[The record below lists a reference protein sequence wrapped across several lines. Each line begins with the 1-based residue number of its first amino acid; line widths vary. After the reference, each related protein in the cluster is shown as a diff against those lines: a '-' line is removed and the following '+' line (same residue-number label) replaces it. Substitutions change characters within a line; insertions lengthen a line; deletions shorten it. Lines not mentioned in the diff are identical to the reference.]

1 MTTDV
6 TLASNASKGSVAPTS
21 LGEGHARRFAS
32 AVPTLDRRTNKV
44 AEESTISARLE
55 AARASGDLEAERGAC
70 LELARLLEVRGIG
83 LGGAAQLYG
92 RAADIRAE
100 ADVLRKRASLEE
112 KLGRP
117 ALAADALGAAL
128 DLDAQPGG
136 RVRLGWLLLRA
147 GDNKRASEA
156 FARAAAETNEP
167 LATELRGALGFAGTG
182 EVSRKEG
189 ADLYIEAAA
198 RRAGADQGEAEL
210 DDLARAF
217 ALSSS
222 PDVAHRIALALER
235 RGHEDLADAFLEGF
249 VLSLPVTERADEIA
263 ALRTKR
269 MRRGD
274 VAGALLLA
282 LAPGERRDTDTF
294 DDLLLRAGLPEVLAA
309 HLALRAAASPPE
321 ERVPLLIE
329 RMRLLAGPLSDPRRA
344 LHASAEVLSLVPDES
359 EALAR
364 LAAYADDGVSSLAAV
379 ATFVERI
386 ALGEGPIAALGEAV
400 ARLGDA
406 TDNPALS
413 VVALRASLRSNDDPA
428 RRSRLANCEASCE
441 ERLDPKAK
449 TSASGARAR
458 AIVLGTLLD
467 RREELSAEL
476 SSLDG
481 HEEHALDAWTLAVER
496 LLAVGDTSSA
506 VDVARV
512 AVSHTK
518 VGTARDAAVLLQ
530 ARCELARGTKAAALV
545 ALMADGSLA
554 PSHAPLALLL
564 ALDVGDSLALA
575 QAATQLCDAAPA
587 QVVATLRRVASRA
600 FAAASDFASARR
612 FAALARTTDPKD
624 LRAAALDV
632 DVHLRKRVGPENAK
646 EALAAVESASA
657 MLWPDARRVEML
669 ASLAEAAGDLP
680 GALAYGQRLI
690 GMRPADPAPLAAFL
704 DRLCSSKDT
713 ARIAES
719 LGWILS
725 LPYPASLLA
734 ESLVTGIAALSHDP
748 ERQMIAARRAFDV
761 LGPSHAHL
769 REALIQAGKASKS
782 FSFSASVLERA
793 LSCGDAR
800 GGSDAPGAGYAAL
813 ADLYAGA
820 LDGDGEVRALVS
832 ALRDGA
838 VLEGLDER
846 LARFSAV
853 QLGGDAEVAWLDVLA
868 ERAPTIGAAQG
879 ALALRRLGAALWD
892 LAADR
897 SGALAAWLDAAR
909 LAPFRGYTTLRR
921 DLVVFAGHEEAL
933 ECLVALAEHE
943 PDASRCGSLLA
954 EAARVA
960 AALDDPARAFDLA
973 SRALRQN
980 PAHTDALTS
989 AEAGSRGAANDA
1001 PLSALYSAV
1010 AAHALGRFGRRAA
1023 HYRAARF
1030 FESSGAFSLAVEHA
1044 TAAFLAVP
1052 SEGSALQLLSRAGAS
1067 AGDPAAVFQAV
1078 DRLAS
1083 GLKSAAQRAAWL
1095 VRAAGLGDV
1104 ESGVAQRTDAL
1115 LRAFVLVPDARTL
1128 EMLAHSLRLQFR
1140 ETPAEVDGLV
1150 LRFSRATRTVLPK
1163 CEGPEGARVAVRV
1176 AELADEL
1183 GKDLVLAWDAID
1195 RAFQC
1200 DGDID
1205 EYKSLVGLVP
1215 RLVGLDGARAA
1226 FARAVA
1232 VSEKPYSSLGCAAFS
1247 LLGAFA
1253 TRFGEALL
1261 ARKFLVA
1268 AAIRDADDDVSVVL
1282 ADEALLAHPD
1292 DGERRQL
1299 ARHVPDARLAEA
1311 LLNVAD
1317 ADRARGEHALELRRI
1332 TRAQTLLPA
1341 GLPEAATARLELL
1354 APRASGPRAS
1364 SPSSPSSDLAVLSR
1378 AAQAAEDAG
1387 HHALADE
1394 ALEKIAN
1401 APEADSS
1408 VRIDALLR
1416 LGRSSDA
1423 QDPDRA
1429 EGFYRR
1435 VAALAP
1441 DNEEAD
1447 VAVEDLLTRARKFE
1461 PLAEHLALRVVRL
1474 SEDPLRSESLRALR
1488 LRMAAL
1494 LEQRLGRP
1502 NDARA
1507 ELEALLATDPNC
1519 VSALRYLADLAERNG
1534 DLTTTV
1540 AVLERIRALDSA
1552 DVDTRNEAEVRIA
1565 RIRFDAGNTE
1575 EARALVT
1582 GVLARG
1588 ENLDATRLRVD
1599 IARHM
1604 SEPRELG
1611 DALASFA
1618 RAGAEDAEVR
1628 SEILVEA
1635 AQAAA
1640 RAGDVDVS
1648 LRRAQEAARVA
1659 PQVASVQLFARGL
1672 EYRTRGAGSPDDA
1685 RMTVASLSQVRSHL
1699 MPADVALRAFL
1710 MSEASRAI
1718 SGGAAGLELL
1728 LETRAEL
1735 GPHALLAL
1743 GTAERLAAQG
1753 RHEDA
1758 LVAFDEAIAGP
1769 LLGMRRA
1776 SEVHLSASVSAE
1788 KTGDLSLALRH
1799 AEAAVKEPD
1808 LRLAALERVRRL
1820 AFAFGDLRKQRSAL
1834 RQLVAMQQGD
1844 LRIEA
1849 MKDLAGTLLS
1859 SDLSED
1865 KEEGRSLLDA
1875 ALRETPRGR
1884 ALGDEIRAW
1893 LERLDQDAL
1902 DAKRPPD
1909 AVAESLN
1916 EAQDN
1921 PSPEARAADAATREV
1936 LKSTMVSSGQGT
1948 DEGARHTRPLGPFV
1962 ELAPNAALL
1971 EAPPSAREA
1980 LSSGDIQEERVIP
1993 KAPPLPN
2000 APIVAMPASLA
2011 LEGTDP
2017 FPEHAFTTRDPF
2029 PAPVAGLE
2037 VPRGDTPSSEPVPE
2051 GEPTW
2056 VGHPLVVL
2064 PSLAPHVFDGIAKG
2078 ALPDGPS
2085 VRRLAEGRASLAAGR
2100 AGEAELLFAEAL
2112 AGGSAEAAD
2121 LLASVL
2127 EGQPDRAGLY
2137 LRACRFAAE
2146 LAPGDTKRLATLR
2159 RAALA
2164 DNNSS
2169 YGRALDHLGRFLEGD
2184 PQPAEPPPLHQQTEQ
2199 PGMLALLTRT
2209 GREGIGEA
2217 FGLVWE
2223 HAASTFV
2230 RSSAASM
2237 SGLERV
2243 QPGQDSVAGRILE
2256 ATARLLGLTSARLS
2270 RRHVAGA
2277 TSLSAHVALASPPSG
2292 ILHGRGDEAP
2302 SELAFV
2308 IGRALGASLP
2318 HHALLLGQS
2327 EADARNLFRAMLGA
2341 FGPPEAARDL
2351 DRATATLGEIL
2362 WQTLPAKAQRRLT
2375 ELLVHATPSAF
2386 DDALARAQQAAL
2398 RVGLFVSGDFR
2409 EATRA
2414 VLRDL
2419 GQDPRIA
2426 DSRAVMDLVGE
2437 LPALSDLYRLA
2448 TRPEYA
2454 DARFSVPSR
2463 TGRPGQFG

>member
-6 TLASNASKGSVAPTS
+6 TLASTASKGSVAPTS

-32 AVPTLDRRTNKV
+32 AVPTLDRRTSKV

-55 AARASGDLEAERGAC
+55 AARASGDLEAERSAC
-70 LELARLLEVRGIG
+70 LELARVLEVRGIG
-83 LGGAAQLYG
+83 LGSAAQLYA
-92 RAADIRAE
+92 RAADIRSE
-100 ADVLRKRASLEE
+100 ADILRKRASLEE

-128 DLDAQPGG
+128 DLHAQPGG

-182 EVSRKEG
+182 EVSRQEG
-189 ADLYIEAAA
+189 ADLYIEAAT

-222 PDVAHRIALALER
+222 PEVADRMALALER
-235 RGHEDLADAFLEGF
+235 RGHADLADAFLEGF
-249 VLSLPVTERADEIA
+249 VLSLPVTERADKIA

-269 MRRGD
+269 MRHGD

-294 DDLLLRAGLPEVLAA
+294 DDLLLRAGLSEVLAA

-364 LAAYADDGVSSLAAV
+364 LAAYADDGITSPAAV

-386 ALGEGPIAALGEAV
+386 AQGEGPIAALTEAV

-413 VVALRASLRSNDDPA
+413 VVALRASLRSSDDPA

-518 VGTARDAAVLLQ
+518 VGTTRDAAVLLQ

-545 ALMADGSLA
+545 VLMADGGLA

-575 QAATQLCDAAPA
+575 QAATQLCDAASA

-624 LRAAALDV
+624 LRAAALAV
-632 DVHLRKRVGPENAK
+632 DVHLRKRVGPESSK
-646 EALAAVESASA
+646 EALVAVESASA

-669 ASLAEAAGDLP
+669 ASLAEEAGDLP

-704 DRLCSSKDT
+704 DRLCSSTDT

-734 ESLVTGIAALSHDP
+734 ESLVIGIAALSHDP

-769 REALIQAGKASKS
+769 RETLVQAGKNSKS
-782 FSFSASVLERA
+782 FAFSASVLERA

-813 ADLYAGA
+813 ADLYARA

-838 VLEGLDER
+838 VLDGLDER
-846 LARFSAV
+846 LARFSAI

-960 AALDDPARAFDLA
+960 AALDDHARAFDLA

-1030 FESSGAFSLAVEHA
+1030 FESRGAFSLAVEHA
-1044 TAAFLAVP
+1044 TSAFLAVP
-1052 SEGSALQLLSRAGAS
+1052 SEGSALQLLARAGAS

-1078 DRLAS
+1078 DRLAA
-1083 GLKSAAQRAAWL
+1083 GLKNAAQRAAWL
-1095 VRAAGLGDV
+1095 VRAAGLGDA
-1104 ESGVAQRTDAL
+1104 ESGVAERTDAL

-1150 LRFSRATRTVLPK
+1150 LRFSRAARTVLPK

-1253 TRFGEALL
+1253 TRFGEAVL

-1299 ARHVPDARLAEA
+1299 ARHVPDVRLAEA
-1311 LLNVAD
+1311 LLSVAEV
-1317 ADRARGEHALELRRI
+1317 DRAGGEHALELRRL
-1332 TRAQTLLPA
+1332 TRAQTLLSA
-1341 GLPEAATARLELL
+1341 GLPEAATARLEVLS
-1354 APRASGPRAS
+1354 PRASGPRAP

-1378 AAQAAEDAG
+1378 AARVAEDAG

-1401 APEADSS
+1401 APTADST

-1423 QDPDRA
+1423 QDPERA

-1447 VAVEDLLTRARKFE
+1447 VAVEDLLTRAGKYE
-1461 PLAEHLALRVVRL
+1461 LLAEHLASRVVRL
-1474 SEDPLRSESLRALR
+1474 SADPLRSESLRALR

-1507 ELEALLATDPNC
+1507 ELEALLATDPEC

-1552 DVDTRNEAEVRIA
+1552 DVDTRSEAEVRIA
-1565 RIRFDAGNTE
+1565 RIRFDSGNTE

-1685 RMTVASLSQVRSHL
+1685 RITLASLSQVRSHL

-1710 MSEASRAI
+1710 MSEI
-1718 SGGAAGLELL
+1718 
-1728 LETRAEL
+1728 
-1735 GPHALLAL
+1735 
-1743 GTAERLAAQG
+1743 
-1753 RHEDA
+1753 
-1758 LVAFDEAIAGP
+1758 
-1769 LLGMRRA
+1769 
-1776 SEVHLSASVSAE
+1776 
-1788 KTGDLSLALRH
+1788 
-1799 AEAAVKEPD
+1799 
-1808 LRLAALERVRRL
+1808 
-1820 AFAFGDLRKQRSAL
+1820 
-1834 RQLVAMQQGD
+1834 
-1844 LRIEA
+1844 
-1849 MKDLAGTLLS
+1849 
-1859 SDLSED
+1859 
-1865 KEEGRSLLDA
+1865 
-1875 ALRETPRGR
+1875 
-1884 ALGDEIRAW
+1884 
-1893 LERLDQDAL
+1893 AL
-1902 DAKRPPD
+1902 DASDMR
-1909 AVAESLN
+1909 
-1916 EAQDN
+1916 
-1921 PSPEARAADAATREV
+1921 
-1936 LKSTMVSSGQGT
+1936 
-1948 DEGARHTRPLGPFV
+1948 
-1962 ELAPNAALL
+1962 NA
-1971 EAPPSAREA
+1971 
-1980 LSSGDIQEERVIP
+1980 
-1993 KAPPLPN
+1993 
-2000 APIVAMPASLA
+2000 
-2011 LEGTDP
+2011 
-2017 FPEHAFTTRDPF
+2017 
-2029 PAPVAGLE
+2029 
-2037 VPRGDTPSSEPVPE
+2037 
-2051 GEPTW
+2051 
-2056 VGHPLVVL
+2056 
-2064 PSLAPHVFDGIAKG
+2064 
-2078 ALPDGPS
+2078 
-2085 VRRLAEGRASLAAGR
+2085 
-2100 AGEAELLFAEAL
+2100 
-2112 AGGSAEAAD
+2112 
-2121 LLASVL
+2121 
-2127 EGQPDRAGLY
+2127 
-2137 LRACRFAAE
+2137 
-2146 LAPGDTKRLATLR
+2146 R
-2159 RAALA
+2159 RA
-2164 DNNSS
+2164 
-2169 YGRALDHLGRFLEGD
+2169 
-2184 PQPAEPPPLHQQTEQ
+2184 
-2199 PGMLALLTRT
+2199 
-2209 GREGIGEA
+2209 
-2217 FGLVWE
+2217 
-2223 HAASTFV
+2223 
-2230 RSSAASM
+2230 
-2237 SGLERV
+2237 
-2243 QPGQDSVAGRILE
+2243 
-2256 ATARLLGLTSARLS
+2256 TSAGMR
-2270 RRHVAGA
+2270 
-2277 TSLSAHVALASPPSG
+2277 
-2292 ILHGRGDEAP
+2292 
-2302 SELAFV
+2302 
-2308 IGRALGASLP
+2308 
-2318 HHALLLGQS
+2318 
-2327 EADARNLFRAMLGA
+2327 
-2341 FGPPEAARDL
+2341 
-2351 DRATATLGEIL
+2351 
-2362 WQTLPAKAQRRLT
+2362 
-2375 ELLVHATPSAF
+2375 
-2386 DDALARAQQAAL
+2386 
-2398 RVGLFVSGDFR
+2398 
-2409 EATRA
+2409 
-2414 VLRDL
+2414 
-2419 GQDPRIA
+2419 
-2426 DSRAVMDLVGE
+2426 
-2437 LPALSDLYRLA
+2437 
-2448 TRPEYA
+2448 
-2454 DARFSVPSR
+2454 
-2463 TGRPGQFG
+2463 